1 MYQVQEQELHVNE
14 EQEDHHGAPGVEEIL
29 SKMPD
34 PHAAQGDSLN
44 EKLQASSSNW

>member
-1 MYQVQEQELHVNE
+1 MYQVQEPELYINE

-34 PHAAQGDSLN
+34 SHAAQGDSLN
-44 EKLQASSSNW
+44 EELQASSSNW